1 MNPVVEDD
9 NSLDQNFITPHLRDF
24 KLAIEFKHLMKHAP
38 GISFFFNYDYFI
50 YFILTQL

>member
-9 NSLDQNFITPHLRDF
+9 SLEKNFITPHLRDF

-38 GISFFFNYDYFI
+38 GNCFFFFQI
-50 YFILTQL
+50 YCIIKQL